1 MFVKKKFVHLYFEIR
16 SRGVSTRLQRKGV
29 GVCVSREV
37 VWTNFPFGDIQM
49 LWFDQFVGTAGVTY

>member
-29 GVCVSREV
+29 GVFVLAVKLFEQI
-37 VWTNFPFGDIQM
+37 FPSTIFKCSDFTS
-49 LWFDQFVGTAGVTY
+49 L

>member
-16 SRGVSTRLQRKGV
+16 SRGVSTRLQREGV

-37 VWTNFPFGDIQM
+37 V
-49 LWFDQFVGTAGVTY
+49 